1 MKKKSV
7 MYPIVF
13 MLILSA
19 VLVFI
24 LAFINKVTTPIVEF
38 NSEIEL
44 KDKILYVFD
53 IPVDS
58 SNPEEIDKVF
68 SENIEEKDYKDT
80 KYFVYNKDGEVQG
93 YAVPFVGPG
102 LWGTITGYLGVN
114 KDFTETTGIEF
125 ISQSETPGLGG
136 RISESP
142 YKEQYRGI
150 DISNPQGDKYVV
162 NKPAQGGNID
172 AIAGATQTSTFV
184 TDMVNKNLKEF
195 IQKEGGSN

>member
-7 MYPIVF
+7 AYPIVF

-19 VLVFI
+19 VLVFV
-24 LAFINKVTTPIVEF
+24 LAFINKLTTPKIEF

-44 KDKILYVFD
+44 KSKILYVFD

-58 SNPEEIDKVF
+58 ENPEEIDKVF
-68 SENIEEKDYKDT
+68 NENVEEKDYEDT
-80 KYFVYNKDGEVQG
+80 KYYVYKKGDEVEA
-93 YAVPFVGPG
+93 YAVPIEGPG
-102 LWGTITGYLGVN
+102 LWGTITGYIGVN

-125 ISQSETPGLGG
+125 IKQEETPGLGG
-136 RISESP
+136 RISEAP

-150 DISNPQGDKYVV
+150 DISTPTDGKYVI
-162 NKPAQGGNID
+162 NKPANGGNID

-184 TDMVNKNLKEF
+184 TDMINDDLKTF
-195 IQKEGGSN
+195 IEKEGGDN

>member
-7 MYPIVF
+7 AYPIVF

-19 VLVFI
+19 VLVFV
-24 LAFINKVTTPIVEF
+24 LAFINKLTTPKIEF

-44 KDKILYVFD
+44 KSKILYVFD

-58 SNPEEIDKVF
+58 ENPEEIDKVF
-68 SENIEEKDYKDT
+68 NENIEEKDYEDT
-80 KYFVYNKDGEVQG
+80 KYYVYKKGDEVEA
-93 YAVPFVGPG
+93 YAVPIEGPG
-102 LWGTITGYLGVN
+102 LWGTITGYIGVN

-125 ISQSETPGLGG
+125 IKQDETPGLGG
-136 RISESP
+136 RISEAP

-150 DISNPQGDKYVV
+150 DISTPTDGKYVI
-162 NKPAQGGNID
+162 NKPANGGNID

-184 TDMVNKNLKEF
+184 TDMINDDLQTF
-195 IQKEGGSN
+195 IEKEGGDN